1 MNGKHP
7 YEPAEIASV
16 SGKIPLARPGVA
28 DPAAVGRAVEA
39 ILRSG
44 ILTNGSYVRRL
55 EERAAEYLEVRH
67 CVAVSSCTSG
77 LMLVLRAAEL
87 TGEVI
92 VPSFTFAAT
101 AHAVDWNGLS
111 PVFADV
117 SADTL
122 TLSPNAV
129 EAAIGMRTSAIL
141 ATHLYGTP
149 CDVEG
154 LAELADRHGVRLFF
168 DAAHAFGS
176 RHAGR
181 MVGGF
186 GDAEVFSLSPTK
198 VLVAAEGGIIAT
210 DDDLLAERCRIGRDY
225 GNPGD
230 YDCRFVGLNARM
242 SELHAATALAS
253 FSDLEERLW
262 ERARL
267 VAVYREALDGMAGVS
282 CPSVPEGDRS
292 TYKDMTVLIDAD
304 TFGCAAGDVA
314 EALATEGVET
324 RRYYDPPVHRMR
336 AYGGRGRT
344 GVGGLPVTE
353 RISGSVLTLPLWVGM
368 VDRQIWGVAKTL
380 ERIRRWAKGDDLR
393 RGDAEKIRGAAYG
406 SGGQGA

>member
-186 GDAEVFSLSPTK
+186 GDAEVAVFCVSAQAVGFK
-198 VLVAAEGGIIAT
+198 IFFAVMADGDA
-210 DDDLLAERCRIGRDY
+210 LLRPRFPGR
-225 GNPGD
+225 
-230 YDCRFVGLNARM
+230 F
-242 SELHAATALAS
+242 
-253 FSDLEERLW
+253 RLCH
-262 ERARL
+262 RNVPCL
-267 VAVYREALDGMAGVS
+267 GLDGLAG
-282 CPSVPEGDRS
+282 
-292 TYKDMTVLIDAD
+292 
-304 TFGCAAGDVA
+304 
-314 EALATEGVET
+314 
-324 RRYYDPPVHRMR
+324 
-336 AYGGRGRT
+336 
-344 GVGGLPVTE
+344 
-353 RISGSVLTLPLWVGM
+353 
-368 VDRQIWGVAKTL
+368 
-380 ERIRRWAKGDDLR
+380 
-393 RGDAEKIRGAAYG
+393 
-406 SGGQGA
+406 